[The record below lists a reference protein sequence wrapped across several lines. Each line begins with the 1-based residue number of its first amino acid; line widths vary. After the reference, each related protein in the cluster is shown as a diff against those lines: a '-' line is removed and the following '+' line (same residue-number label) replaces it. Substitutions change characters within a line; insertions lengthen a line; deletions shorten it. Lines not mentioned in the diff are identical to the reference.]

1 MQKYFISE
9 EQLANK
15 IIDNDDAFHITS
27 VMRCKIADQI
37 LVSDGNKTYL
47 VKISSLSN
55 KMVSFEIIKE
65 EAGNNEMPVFVT
77 IFQGYPKGDKME
89 DIIKHGTELGAYEFY
104 PVMMKRSIVKIEKK
118 KKQSKLDRFNK
129 IAKEAAEQSYRD
141 RLPKVVD
148 ILNLKQIDFSSYDY
162 KILCY
167 EEVAKEK
174 EDSNFN
180 NIVKKLKKNDKVAV
194 VIGPE
199 GGIDISEVEELKNA
213 GAQVVSLGNRI
224 LRTETVA
231 LSMLSIIMYE
241 FERNDI

>member
-27 VMRCKIADQI
+27 VMRCKIEDQI

-89 DIIKHGTELGAYEFY
+89 DIIKLWLF
-104 PVMMKRSIVKIEKK
+104 
-118 KKQSKLDRFNK
+118 
-129 IAKEAAEQSYRD
+129 
-141 RLPKVVD
+141 
-148 ILNLKQIDFSSYDY
+148 
-162 KILCY
+162 
-167 EEVAKEK
+167 
-174 EDSNFN
+174 
-180 NIVKKLKKNDKVAV
+180 
-194 VIGPE
+194 
-199 GGIDISEVEELKNA
+199 
-213 GAQVVSLGNRI
+213 
-224 LRTETVA
+224 
-231 LSMLSIIMYE
+231 
-241 FERNDI
+241 

>member
-27 VMRCKIADQI
+27 VMRCKIDDQI

-104 PVMMKRSIVKIEKK
+104 PVMMKRSIVKIDEK

-129 IAKEAAEQSYRD
+129 IAKEAVEQSYRD

-174 EDSNFN
+174 EDSNFK

-199 GGIDISEVEELKNA
+199 GGIDKDEVSYLMN
-213 GAQVVSLGNRI
+213 LGFIPCALGPRI
-224 LRTETVA
+224 LRTETAAFYV
-231 LSMLSIIMYE
+231 LSSISYE
-241 FERNDI
+241 MELK